1 MGAWKILND
10 LSHLPGAIGTEE
22 TAAVTGGISI
32 IGSNLYY
39 SQEQNPNDEKTGKQR
54 IVGGKKKN
62 NNGTLVKSGG
72 GYILLYIK

>member
-32 IGSNLYY
+32 TSSNLYY
-39 SQEQNPNDEKTGKQR
+39 SQERNPNEEKTRKQR
-54 IVGGKKKN
+54 ILGE
-62 NNGTLVKSGG
+62 NNGTLVKSGRG
-72 GYILLYIK
+72 VYLIIY